1 METEQLEETVPDTKN
16 NGAFGKQPAEDMEE
30 EQALERCRNTDE
42 MVELHILLQNKN
54 AGGVIGKEY

>member
-16 NGAFGKQPAEDMEE
+16 NGAFGKQPAE